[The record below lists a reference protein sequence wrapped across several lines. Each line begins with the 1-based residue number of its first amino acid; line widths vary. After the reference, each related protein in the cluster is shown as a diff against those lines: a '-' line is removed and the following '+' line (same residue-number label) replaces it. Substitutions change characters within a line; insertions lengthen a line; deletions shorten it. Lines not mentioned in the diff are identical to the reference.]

1 MTCTSIGSALQW
13 NFGLE
18 RELQGQIAAKASHV
32 GSRGVHLECRRRDA
46 VSI

>member
-1 MTCTSIGSALQW
+1 MGRTSIGCVQQW
-13 NFGLE
+13 DFGLE
-18 RELQGQIAAKASHV
+18 RELPGQTAAKASYV